1 MGISFAIISIVTIAA
16 AVAAMSLR
24 NLIHCALALA
34 VAFAGLAAAYLQLSA
49 QFVGFAQ
56 ILVYIGAVS
65 ILIVFAIL
73 LTRSGENPNESAFSK
88 SWAAGIAVVLAVLGV
103 LVWAISNSRAIKR
116 DLPPAPDLTVQK
128 IGDALMN
135 RFVLPLEVIGLLLT
149 AALIGA
155 VIIAMR
161 DGEEREMK

>member
-1 MGISFAIISIVTIAA
+1 MGISFAIIAGLTVAA

-24 NLIHCALALA
+24 NLIHCSLALV
-34 VAFAGLAAAYLQLSA
+34 VAFAGLAAAYLQLDA

-65 ILIVFAIL
+65 ILVVFAIL
-73 LTRSGENPNESAFSK
+73 ITRSGEDPNESVFSM
-88 SWAAGIAVVLAVLGV
+88 SWMAGIAVVLAVLGV
-103 LVWAISNSRAIKR
+103 LVWAIMRSSVAQRE
-116 DLPPAPDLTVQK
+116 LPPTPSATVQQ
-128 IGDALMN
+128 IGSELMG

-161 DGEEREMK
+161 DRNTD

>member
-1 MGISFAIISIVTIAA
+1 
-16 AVAAMSLR
+16 
-24 NLIHCALALA
+24 
-34 VAFAGLAAAYLQLSA
+34 LSA

-73 LTRSGENPNESAFSK
+73 LTRSGDNPNEKIFSK
-88 SWAAGIAVVLAVLGV
+88 SWAAGIAVALSVLGV
-103 LVWAISNSRAIKR
+103 LIWAISNSRAIKR
-116 DLPPAPDLTVQK
+116 DLPPAPDVTVQK

>member
-24 NLIHCALALA
+24 NLIHCALAL
-34 VAFAGLAAAYLQLSA
+34 VIAFAGLAAAYLQLSA

-73 LTRSGENPNESAFSK
+73 LTRSGENPNESVFSK